1 MQESELMDQLREV
14 EESNARDLWKNIVQF
29 CKNTSLPSFVDD
41 EFPPANKALFYN
53 AQHKTTHDSEDTSST
68 HVTQWLRPNQIA
80 APDPSNES
88 IPWTVFRTPLPSDIS
103 QGIYTLKIK
112 NILNSLLR

>member
-29 CKNTSLPSFVDD
+29 CKNTSLTSFVDD
-41 EFPPANKALFYN
+41 EFPPANKSLFYN
-53 AQHKTTHDSEDTSST
+53 NQHKTTRDLEDSGTT

-80 APDPSNES
+80 TADPSNES

-103 QGIYTLKIK
+103 QG
-112 NILNSLLR
+112 S